1 MNRIVFAMRTAQKSL
16 ACAAFSQRRFDA
28 VVCLLIEN

>member
-1 MNRIVFAMRTAQKSL
+1 MNRIVFAMRTAQQSL
-16 ACAAFSQRRFDA
+16 AFSRRFDA